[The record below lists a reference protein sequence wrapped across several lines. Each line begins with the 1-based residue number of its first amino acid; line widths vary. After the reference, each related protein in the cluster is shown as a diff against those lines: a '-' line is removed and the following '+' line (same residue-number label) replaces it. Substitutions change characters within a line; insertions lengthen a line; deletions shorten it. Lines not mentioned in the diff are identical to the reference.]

1 MQTMQQGARHGGEL
15 RDPERRDL
23 REENEMD
30 AQYTPRIRF
39 REGTIEYGPARL
51 VWGTVDGEIR
61 IPLPGGAEVTPEEL
75 IRMARREGY
84 AIVWPAGLR

>member
-1 MQTMQQGARHGGEL
+1 MDTRTDPAGDPADTLPAPRL
-15 RDPERRDL
+15 RL
-23 REENEMD
+23 
-30 AQYTPRIRF
+30 

-51 VWGTVDGEIR
+51 VWGVVDGEIR

-75 IRMARREGY
+75 MRMAHREGY